1 MGGYCFREIEEVLG
15 RLGDSPSV
23 VTCSLPLW
31 VNKRDSLVLG
41 CNLLKLRV
49 SRKDVCSEDR
59 DGGRDD

>member
-1 MGGYCFREIEEVLG
+1 MGGYCFRELAGVLG

-41 CNLLKLRV
+41 SNLLKLGV
-49 SRKDVCSEDR
+49 SRKDVCSDDR